1 MNSFT
6 RPIAHPISPSLVN
19 FVRSFI
25 YSWSGWFSQPVS
37 QPVSQSVSL
46 AFAHVI
52 TLPAQVMPF
61 LVPSILFSC
70 RFMSHHHVIQ
80 PFRHSTVYSFELR
93 AHQTTSAIFH
103 PSIPMFSS
111 FLLLFLFLS
120 CFLYVPLLDLNF
132 RSSCSFV
139 LPDMFQIL
147 EVILDPF
154 HLSRISSMFLFLLP
168 PQLKTAK
175 SWAKFPRKGRNR
187 NRIGNHCACFFG
199 NHEKLRNFRKILG
212 KTKSWK
218 QKK

>member
-1 MNSFT
+1 
-6 RPIAHPISPSLVN
+6 
-19 FVRSFI
+19 
-25 YSWSGWFSQPVS
+25 
-37 QPVSQSVSL
+37 
-46 AFAHVI
+46 
-52 TLPAQVMPF
+52 MPF

-120 CFLYVPLLDLNF
+120 CFLYVPLLDSNF

-154 HLSRISSMFLFLLP
+154 HLSRISSMFLFLFP

-212 KTKSWK
+212 ETKSWK

>member
-1 MNSFT
+1 MSLRCQLKSCHSLFLLFYFHVVSCHTIMSFN
-6 RPIAHPISPSLVN
+6 H
-19 FVRSFI
+19 
-25 YSWSGWFSQPVS
+25 SG
-37 QPVSQSVSL
+37 
-46 AFAHVI
+46 
-52 TLPAQVMPF
+52 
-61 LVPSILFSC
+61 
-70 RFMSHHHVIQ
+70 IQ
-80 PFRHSTVYSFELR
+80 PFILLSYGRTRQPARFFTLAFRCFPHS
-93 AHQTTSAIFH
+93 
-103 PSIPMFSS
+103 
-111 FLLLFLFLS
+111 S
-120 CFLYVPLLDLNF
+120 CFSFSLMFPICPAFRFEF

-212 KTKSWK
+212 ETKSWK